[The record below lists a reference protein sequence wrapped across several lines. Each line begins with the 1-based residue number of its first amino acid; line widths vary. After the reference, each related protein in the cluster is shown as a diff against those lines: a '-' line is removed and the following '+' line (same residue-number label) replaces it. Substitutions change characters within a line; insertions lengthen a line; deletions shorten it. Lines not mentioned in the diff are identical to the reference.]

1 MSLNFHNLKSNIQRI
16 LNAHGKETNIKISN
30 QEINTVSDL
39 STHTPIYVFMFD

>member
-16 LNAHGKETNIKISN
+16 LNVHGKENIKISN